1 MTLSSCPALQIVE
14 SSSKAAKD
22 SFGTPM
28 EAVVTQGVD
37 HPNVVCLLDFKKLE
51 PDVSIHCDV
60 PAAWQEALHLP
71 A

>member
-1 MTLSSCPALQIVE
+1 ME

-37 HPNVVCLLDFKKLE
+37 HPNVVSLVDFKMLE
-51 PDVSIHCDV
+51 PDVSIHCDI
-60 PAAWQEALHLP
+60 PAAWQGALYLP